1 MPSSNKSLASM
12 QKQSEN
18 LDILISKA
26 EHFLSRPT
34 PKVLKVCK
42 KMADE
47 GRLWDSE
54 LHRHLPEA
62 IGACDRMADEAY
74 LLWAE
79 LERHFRFYFD
89 APPGKEGL
97 NVRGIGEGKII
108 PECGEFISE
117 EAKQATYY
125 QKKKLIELTH
135 RVRIRYDEAY
145 EHSLPWQYA
154 KVIKPYNEPPKKP
167 FRKEWKDSL
176 IYMRQFL
183 KEKRV
188 KEILME
194 FKSDTLFEIPRPD
207 NPSQKMTVKFAVHDN
222 RVFVIYLIEPLVLF
236 GTSLMMKTP
245 ETKYKEKLG
254 RIIVLLA
261 IHFKKCL
268 GDEHYAWMANLLST
282 CIGKK
287 LTEGSVK
294 ERIYRFRKKES
305 EKYKVWWSN
314 DYYYHHLGLCKMA
327 AKDSGLSQLVRKM
340 VK

>member
-1 MPSSNKSLASM
+1 MD
-12 QKQSEN
+12 KQSEN

-26 EHFLSRPT
+26 EDFLSRPI
-34 PKVLKVCK
+34 PKVLKVYK

-47 GRLWDSE
+47 GRLRDSE

-62 IGACDRMADEAY
+62 IDACKQIADDAY
-74 LLWAE
+74 LLWRKLQE
-79 LERHFRFYFD
+79 HFHFYFD
-89 APPGKEGL
+89 APEGKEIL
-97 NVRGIGEGKII
+97 NVRSIGEGKII
-108 PECGEFISE
+108 PEWGEFISQ
-117 EAKQATYY
+117 EAKEATYY

-135 RVRIRYDEAY
+135 RLGIRYNEAY
-145 EHSLPWQYA
+145 EQSLPWQYA

-167 FRKEWKDSL
+167 FRREWKDPL
-176 IYMRQFL
+176 IDMRKFL
-183 KEKRV
+183 REKRV

-194 FKSDTLFEIPRPD
+194 FKFDTIFEIPRPD
-207 NPSQKMTVKFAVHDN
+207 NPSEKMTVKFTRHDN

-236 GTSLMMKTP
+236 GTSLIMKISKTN
-245 ETKYKEKLG
+245 YKEKLE

-268 GDEHYAWMANLLST
+268 GAEHYGWIANLLSA

-294 ERIYRFRKKES
+294 EIVYRFRKKGS
-305 EKYKVWWSN
+305 EKYQDWWSN
-314 DYYYHHLGLCKMA
+314 DYYYYHCGLCKMT